1 MKAGHSLRVHGSAD
15 VPFIE
20 IKDGKTKFVVVP
32 YNIPI
37 FDFEHLKKIVIEKLA
52 CHRIMRPIQKTA
64 EINNLFGLV
73 GKHKMNFV
81 LTSLPALSKF
91 WRDVLRLPE
100 RYSEPVAMTQPNGIV
115 PPLGATG
122 KIPAP
127 LVGKGKLI

>member
-1 MKAGHSLRVHGSAD
+1 MRNTPLFFVILKNRKDILHSPVFNVKGGTSSCCSFGMKTTRMPPPLRIGHRM
-15 VPFIE
+15 
-20 IKDGKTKFVVVP
+20 
-32 YNIPI
+32 
-37 FDFEHLKKIVIEKLA
+37 
-52 CHRIMRPIQKTA
+52 MRTIQKTA

-100 RYSEPVAMTQPNGIV
+100 RHSEPTAMTQPNGIV